1 MKKHLI
7 IFAIIAVTFI
17 ACEEPI
23 TFTEP
28 QPAEY
33 KSAKKFPKKI
43 TGKYISTEDSSTLVI
58 KEHSIV
64 RKYDF
69 TIKIHSNQLDSNIIR
84 VGDSII
90 DLKTNNRFVIISEAD
105 SITCRLHVKDT
116 LFLISDENVLKK
128 YQGFYFLNLKKGDQR
143 WEVKQ
148 LKKYKNGVKI
158 SSINSKEDLDKL
170 KAITATQPDSLLP
183 ITFTINKQ
191 QFKEFLKQ
199 GGFAEEETF
208 LKVKK
213 K

>member
-1 MKKHLI
+1 M
-7 IFAIIAVTFI
+7 FVS
-17 ACEEPI
+17 CEDPI

-28 QPAEY
+28 QPAGF
-33 KSAKKFPKKI
+33 KTAKKFPKKLS
-43 TGKYISTEDSSTLVI
+43 GKYISIKDSSMLVV
-58 KEHSIV
+58 KEHSII

-69 TIKIHSNQLDSNIIR
+69 NIKIHSNQLDSNIIR

-90 DLKTNNRFVIISEAD
+90 DLKTNDRFVIINETD

-128 YQGFYFLNLKKGDQR
+128 YQGYYFLNLKKGDQR

-148 LKKYKNGVKI
+148 LKLYKNGVTI
-158 SSINSKEDLDKL
+158 SSINSKEDLEKL
-170 KAITATQPDSLLP
+170 KAITATEPDSLLP
-183 ITFTINKQ
+183 VTFTISKQ
-191 QFKEFLKQ
+191 QFKEFIKQ